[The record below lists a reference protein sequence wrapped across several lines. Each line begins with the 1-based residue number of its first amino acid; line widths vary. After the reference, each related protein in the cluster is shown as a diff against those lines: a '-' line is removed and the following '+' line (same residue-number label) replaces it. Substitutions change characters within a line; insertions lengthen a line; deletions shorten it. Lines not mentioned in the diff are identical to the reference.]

1 MQIEESLIRRKASA
15 LNAQVKLPLT
25 TGDLKPRRGRR
36 QERKREREEL
46 LAS

>member
-36 QERKREREEL
+36 QERKRERKEL